1 MRSMADPMVLYVVTS
16 IVIAGLAIWVV
27 LVLATAKDAVP
38 MTALPAVAPPEADA
52 KPPAGSKQ
60 GKNKKNRKREAG
72 KETENRAKEPKE
84 EQAKE
89 KEKEKKKE
97 REPEQ
102 AQDGE
107 APPESGRSK
116 SPSPS
121 ITNLAEDEPP
131 VSSSALVVALPRM
144 RQRLDSHPEIDDGA
158 APAPEPY
165 QAPDSV
171 PPSASPLSLVSAM
184 GRTDPATRK
193 SNEDAFAI
201 IDRHHLFVVAD
212 ATGGATPDLA
222 SQLTVDVVA
231 GTFDEEDP
239 KPSIDVRG
247 LSRRANRVRRAVLAA
262 NRKLRERTIAA
273 ASSTPMRVSVAV
285 VHFSPDN
292 QRVHVAHVGG
302 ARCYRVRHGSI
313 EWLRSNPEEVSSDR
327 LGVKDSIEVEV
338 LVETPQP
345 GDLYLIC
352 SDGLCH
358 ALAEAELLASVQGA
372 ATLEGATTKL
382 VDRAKAKGERE
393 DITGIV
399 VRVDTPTS

>member
-38 MTALPAVAPPEADA
+38 MISLPAVAPPDVEA
-52 KPPAGSKQ
+52 KLPAGTKQ

-84 EQAKE
+84 ENA

-97 REPEQ
+97 REPEE
-102 AQDGE
+102 AQEGE
-107 APPESGRSK
+107 ASPESGRSK

-193 SNEDAFAI
+193 GNEDAFAI

-222 SQLTVDVVA
+222 SQLTVDIVA

-239 KPSIDVRG
+239 KPTIDVRG

-273 ASSTPMRVSVAV
+273 ASSAPTRVSVAV

-313 EWLRSNPEEVSSDR
+313 EWLRSNPEEVPSDR
-327 LGVKDSIEVEV
+327 LGVNDSIEVDV

-345 GDLYLIC
+345 GDVYLIC

-358 ALAEAELLASVQGA
+358 ALGEDELLASVEGA
-372 ATLEGATTKL
+372 TTLEGATTRL